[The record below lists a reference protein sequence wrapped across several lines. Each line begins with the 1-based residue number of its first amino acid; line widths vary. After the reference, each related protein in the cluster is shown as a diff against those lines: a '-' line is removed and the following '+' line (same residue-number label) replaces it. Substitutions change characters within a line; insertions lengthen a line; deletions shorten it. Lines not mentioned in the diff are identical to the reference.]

1 MKYAASDRTANI
13 TWITPIAIDNSGV
26 PPNISLFG
34 VAYPP
39 VQLGEGIYN
48 VSYIATDQANNEAVC
63 SFTIT
68 VKG

>member
-1 MKYAASDRTANI
+1 MKYADTDRTASINWAAPNA
-13 TWITPIAIDNSGV
+13 TDNSGV
-26 PPNISLFG
+26 PPNISVFG

-48 VSYIATDQANNEAVC
+48 VSYIATDQANNTAVC
-63 SFTIT
+63 SFKIT